1 MPAIDAVASSYQ
13 DRFEQA
19 RDHLADVEAALTSAT
34 SEHAWLERQAAEA
47 GVARATA
54 ERERLENGESPW
66 PGPQAAIRERA
77 QREIEQVGAAIANAA
92 AERERQRRAAEHTLR
107 LANDPDRERDRIARV
122 ERETLRIEMAIESA
136 LGARDRLEHVLRQAE
151 PAATPAV
158 AFEPVVQ
165 QPAGARPGSAVG
177 LSWGAA
183 PRAESGVDLLIG
195 SYRKAPSALRAEPP
209 DASAGN
215 VDAFIASYRQSPAAA
230 PVDPAPEPARPAER
244 GRSSVGA
251 WLLLAAVAVLVL
263 ALAALRMLAGLPL
276 VVAIVA
282 VAAGLVAAF
291 VSRRP
296 APRGG

>member
-1 MPAIDAVASSYQ
+1 MSHEG
-13 DRFEQA
+13 RGEQA
-19 RDHLADVEAALTSAT
+19 RDHLADVEAALKSAT

-66 PGPQAAIRERA
+66 PAPQAAIRERA
-77 QREIEQVGAAIANAA
+77 QREIEQVEAAIANAA
-92 AERERQRRAAEHTLR
+92 AERERQRRAAEHTQR
-107 LANDPDRERDRIARV
+107 LANDPDRERERIARV

-136 LGARDRLEHVLRQAE
+136 LGARDRLEHVLHDVAQI
-151 PAATPAV
+151 AAPPVDRVAPAV
-158 AFEPVVQ
+158 AFEPVVL
-165 QPAGARPGSAVG
+165 QPPGARPGSPVG

-195 SYRKAPSALRAEPP
+195 SYRRAPSALRAEPP

-215 VDAFIASYRQSPAAA
+215 VDAFIASYRQSPAAP
-230 PVDPAPEPARPAER
+230 PVDPAPEPAQPAEH

-251 WLLLAAVAVLVL
+251 WLLLALVAVLVL
-263 ALAALRMLAGLPL
+263 ALAAFRLLAGLPL